1 MNKITIRDIAT
12 QAIIASIYVIL
23 VLLLPWISF
32 SASIQARIAEVLL
45 VLVFFSKKNAIGII
59 IGTFIANLSSPYGII
74 DAISGTTAT
83 LIVCIILM
91 YTKKIWII
99 TLLIFPP
106 IINGIIVAGMDAYF
120 TSTMENFFIFS
131 LYVALGELI
140 VVALLGI
147 PFKLMIER
155 IPTIKEYLK

>member
-1 MNKITIRDIAT
+1 
-12 QAIIASIYVIL
+12 
-23 VLLLPWISF
+23 
-32 SASIQARIAEVLL
+32 
-45 VLVFFSKKNAIGII
+45 
-59 IGTFIANLSSPYGII
+59 
-74 DAISGTTAT
+74 
-83 LIVCIILM
+83 M